1 MLDYLEDLIDIQTIA
16 ESVAD
21 IDLILAEEL

>member
-1 MLDYLEDLIDIQTIA
+1 MLDELEGILEVETIA
-16 ESVAD
+16 ESVED

>member
-21 IDLILAEEL
+21 IALILAEEL